1 MINKV
6 LAYLQQHTLF
16 TVEDKIVA
24 AISGGID
31 SVVLADVLHQLKVPF
46 CLAHANFGLRAEES
60 DADELFVKKLAK
72 KYNVSFYSEQF
83 NTQEFAQQEKIS
95 IQMAARVLRY
105 HWFEQLRQRLG
116 YTYVATAHHQNDSA
130 ETILLNLTKAAG
142 IAGLHGIAAK
152 REYLVRPLLCLS
164 KDDIYEYVTQH
175 QLIWRED
182 SSNEST
188 KYQRNLIRHE
198 VIPALKKIN
207 PSLET
212 TINGTVE
219 KIQGAEQ
226 IYHQYINGIKEK
238 AYRQEAGVVYLDLVR
253 LREAIALPVV
263 LFEMLRDYNFS
274 YENTRTI
281 LDTLDA
287 ISGKTFESITH
298 VLVKDRD
305 QLVITPKDLRPFG
318 SYEINAEDSS
328 FSQNDFVIQ
337 IQQHPAENYK
347 IPRGR
352 NIAAL
357 DLNLVQFPLK
367 IRPWKEGDW
376 FVPLG
381 MNGKKKLSDFF
392 INEKIPVNLKSR
404 IMVLTSDK
412 SIVWIIGHRLDNRF
426 KVTDKT
432 EQVLELKILN
442 K

>member
-6 LAYLQQHTLF
+6 LAYTEQHALF
-16 TVEDKIVA
+16 SLEDKIIVTV
-24 AISGGID
+24 SGGID
-31 SVVLADVLHQLKVPF
+31 SVVLCDILHKLKISF
-46 CLAHANFGLRAEES
+46 CVAHANFGLRAEES
-60 DADELFVKKLAK
+60 DADEIFVKKLAK
-72 KYNVSFYSEQF
+72 KYNVPFYSEQF
-83 NTQEFAQQEKIS
+83 NTLEFAQQEKIS
-95 IQMAARVLRY
+95 TQMAARTLRY
-105 HWFEQLRQRLG
+105 NWFEQLRQQLG
-116 YTYVATAHHQNDSA
+116 YDYVATAHHQNDAA
-130 ETILLNLTKAAG
+130 ETILLNLAKGTG

-152 REYLVRPLLCLS
+152 KEYLIRPLLCLT
-164 KDDIYEYVTQH
+164 KDDIYEYVTEN

-198 VIPALKKIN
+198 VIPVLKKIN

-212 TINGTVE
+212 TLNQTVE

-226 IYHQYINGIKEK
+226 IYLAYINNLKEK
-238 AYRQEAGVVYLDLVR
+238 ALRQEAGVTYLNLAP
-253 LREAIALPVV
+253 LREALALPVV
-263 LFEMLRDYNFS
+263 LFELLRDYNFN
-274 YENTRTI
+274 YENTRAI
-281 LDTLDA
+281 LETFEG
-287 ISGKTFESITH
+287 ISGKTFESATH

-305 QLVITPKDLRPFG
+305 QLVITPKDLRVYG
-318 SYEINAEDSS
+318 SFEINLTDEYFD
-328 FSQNDFVIQ
+328 QNGLKLKIHQ
-337 IQQHPAENYK
+337 LPAKNYK
-347 IPRGR
+347 IPRSR

-357 DLNLVQFPLK
+357 DLNLLQFPLK

-392 INEKIPVNLKSR
+392 INEKIPVNLKSK

-432 EQVLELKILN
+432 EQVLELEVQQ
-442 K
+442 

>member
-6 LAYLQQHTLF
+6 LAYSEQHALF
-16 TVEDKIVA
+16 GMTDKIMATV
-24 AISGGID
+24 SGGID
-31 SVVLADVLHQLKVPF
+31 SVVLCDILHQLKITF
-46 CLAHANFGLRAEES
+46 CVAHANFGLRADES
-60 DADELFVKKLAK
+60 EADELFVKKLAK
-72 KYNVSFYSEQF
+72 KYGVPFYSEQF
-83 NTQEFAQQEKIS
+83 DTLEFARQEKIS
-95 IQMAARVLRY
+95 TQMAARVLRY
-105 HWFEQLRQRLG
+105 NWFEQLRQQLG
-116 YTYVATAHHQNDSA
+116 YDYVATAHHQNDAA
-130 ETILLNLTKAAG
+130 ETILLNLTKGTG

-152 REYLVRPLLCLS
+152 KEALVRPLLCLT

-182 SSNEST
+182 SSNETT

-198 VIPALKKIN
+198 VIPVLKRIN

-212 TINGTVE
+212 TINQTIE

-226 IYHQYINGIKEK
+226 IYLQYINEVKEK
-238 AYRQEAGVVYLDLVR
+238 AYRQEAGVVYLDLAP
-253 LREAIALPVV
+253 LRQATALPVV
-263 LFEMLRDYNFS
+263 LFELLRDYNFN
-274 YENTRTI
+274 YENALAI
-281 LDTLDA
+281 LETFEG
-287 ISGKTFESITH
+287 ISGKTFASATH

-318 SYEINAEDSS
+318 SFEIQEQDES
-328 FSQNDFVIQ
+328 FEQNDLKLKISRM
-337 IQQHPAENYK
+337 PAENYK

-352 NIAAL
+352 HLAAL
-357 DLNLVQFPLK
+357 DLNLLQFPLK
-367 IRPWKEGDW
+367 VRPWKEGDW

-426 KVTDKT
+426 KVTEKT
-432 EQVLELKILN
+432 EQVLELELQN

>member
-6 LAYLQQHTLF
+6 LAYAQQHALF
-16 TVEDKIVA
+16 TLEDKIIATV
-24 AISGGID
+24 SGGID
-31 SVVLADVLHQLKVPF
+31 SVVLCDILHKLKITF
-46 CLAHANFGLRAEES
+46 CVAHANFGLRAEES

-72 KYNVSFYSEQF
+72 KYNVPFYSEQF

-95 IQMAARVLRY
+95 TQMAARTLRY
-105 HWFEQLRQRLG
+105 SWFEQLRQKLN
-116 YTYVATAHHQNDSA
+116 YNYVATAHHQNDAA
-130 ETILLNLTKAAG
+130 ETILLNLTKGTG
-142 IAGLHGIAAK
+142 IAGLHGIAVK
-152 REYLVRPLLCLS
+152 KEYLIRPLLCLS
-164 KDDIYEYVTQH
+164 KDDIYEYVTEN

-198 VIPALKKIN
+198 VMPVLKKIN

-212 TINGTVE
+212 TISQTVE

-226 IYHQYINGIKEK
+226 IYLAYINQVRQN
-238 AYRQEAGVVYLDLVR
+238 AYRTEAGVTYLDLEP
-253 LREAIALPVV
+253 LRQATALPVV
-263 LFEMLRDYNFS
+263 LFELLRDYNFN
-274 YENTRTI
+274 YDNTKAI
-281 LDTLDA
+281 LETFA
-287 ISGKTFESITH
+287 GISGKTFESATH

-305 QLVITPKDLRPFG
+305 QLVITPKDLRVYG
-318 SYEINAEDSS
+318 SFEINETDEY
-328 FSQNDFVIQ
+328 FEQPNLKLQ
-337 IQQHPAENYK
+337 IRRAAAENYQ

-352 NIAAL
+352 QIAAL
-357 DLNLVQFPLK
+357 DLNLLQFPLK

-392 INEKIPVNLKSR
+392 INEKIPVNLKNR

-412 SIVWIIGHRLDNRF
+412 SIVWIIGYRLDNRF

-432 EQVLELKILN
+432 EQVLELEIKP
-442 K
+442 

>member
-6 LAYLQQHTLF
+6 LAYAEQHTLF
-16 TVEDKIVA
+16 SKTDKIIATV
-24 AISGGID
+24 SGGID
-31 SVVLADVLHQLKVPF
+31 SVVLCDILHKLKISF
-46 CLAHANFGLRAEES
+46 CVAHANFGLRAEES
-60 DADELFVKKLAK
+60 DADEIFVKKLAK
-72 KYNVSFYSEQF
+72 KYEVPFYSEQF
-83 NTQEFAQQEKIS
+83 DTLEFARQEKIS
-95 IQMAARVLRY
+95 TQMAARTLRY
-105 HWFEQLRQRLG
+105 NWFEQLRQQLG
-116 YTYVATAHHQNDSA
+116 YDYVATAHHQNDAA
-130 ETILLNLTKAAG
+130 ETILLNLTKGTG

-152 REYLVRPLLCLS
+152 KEYLVRPLLCLS
-164 KDDIYEYVTQH
+164 KDDIYEYVTEN

-198 VIPALKKIN
+198 VIPVLKKIN

-212 TINGTVE
+212 TLNQTVE

-226 IYHQYINGIKEK
+226 IYLAYIQEIKEK
-238 AYRQEAGVVYLDLVR
+238 ACRNEAGVTYLNLVP

-263 LFEMLRDYNFS
+263 LFELLRDYNFN
-274 YENTRTI
+274 YENTRAVLETF
-281 LDTLDA
+281 DG
-287 ISGKTFESITH
+287 ISGKTFESATH

-305 QLVITPKDLRPFG
+305 QLVITPKDLRVYG
-318 SYEINAEDSS
+318 SFEMNLEEEYFD
-328 FSQNDFVIQ
+328 QNGLKIK
-337 IQQHPAENYK
+337 IQQQPADNYK

-357 DLNLVQFPLK
+357 DLALLQFPLK

-392 INEKIPVNLKSR
+392 INEKIPVNLKSK

-412 SIVWIIGHRLDNRF
+412 SIVWIIGYRLDNRF
-426 KVTDKT
+426 KVTEKT
-432 EQVLELKILN
+432 EQVLELAVQP
-442 K
+442 